1 MALSM
6 RRWSGRGACVV
17 TTEAPSR
24 LVPASTPQPWC
35 GGRGERA
42 RLQAPTP
49 LIHNGCRCV
58 TRPRQPFCINRRLT
72 FTGPARGPAPAAAVS
87 VRVPAWV
94 ARPQGGRRWQ
104 TAGRGSRFAGSRG
117 RQRGARSGAVAR
129 PGRDRR
135 RMGWV
140 VALARPAVAG
150 ALVGAGPARSRR
162 LTAAIWVH
170 LRHPRRRGR
179 RYRRARCPRCRAGTF
194 AGRRRRPGLG
204 QRQVHRVGAGGHRPR
219 NQGRLDRCGSGS
231 GAGRGPPVTG
241 LVRLTR
247 RRRRPLPARV
257 RSGRPAGRR

>member
-150 ALVGAGPARSRR
+150 AVVSAGPARSWGLAAASCIYLRR
-162 LTAAIWVH
+162 L
-170 LRHPRRRGR
+170 RRRGH
-179 RYRRARCPRCRAGTF
+179 RYRPAQCSYRGAGTF
-194 AGRRRRPGLG
+194 AGRCRGPGPG
-204 QRQVHRVGAGGHRPR
+204 QRQVRRAGAGGHRPR
-219 NQGRLDRCGSGS
+219 DQGRL
-231 GAGRGPPVTG
+231 GR
-241 LVRLTR
+241 
-247 RRRRPLPARV
+247 
-257 RSGRPAGRR
+257 